1 MKNIA
6 LLVLAMFII
15 SCNENNEKA
24 DAYGNFETTE
34 ITVSSESNGK
44 IEFLN
49 LEEGDVVEKGKT
61 VGLIDTLQLYY
72 TKMQLIASQKTV
84 SSKSGNV
91 LSQKQVLQEQLKTA
105 KIEQTRIK
113 NMFSENAATKRQ
125 VDEINGKVKV
135 IEEQIKGYFPAALAD
150 LTARA
155 QSGGA
160 VAYDSR
166 RLYDGEYMCVMRQG
180 HPLATGEL
188 SLDTYCAARHM
199 LVSFSG
205 RPFGFIDEA
214 LASLGR
220 TRRVVITVNQ
230 FFTAGRV
237 VVGSDLLT
245 VLPRH
250 FIPVTGIADKLVQ
263 RPLPL
268 NVPAVHVDA
277 LWRRRGPQEKAMEWL
292 LHALARSA
300 RSMFRD

>member
-15 SCNENNEKA
+15 SCNKNNEKA

-135 IEEQIKGYFPAALAD
+135 IEEQIKGVGTQNAPIKNEAN
-150 LTARA
+150 
-155 QSGGA
+155 
-160 VAYDSR
+160 
-166 RLYDGEYMCVMRQG
+166 
-180 HPLATGEL
+180 
-188 SLDTYCAARHM
+188 
-199 LVSFSG
+199 SFSVQ
-205 RPFGFIDEA
+205 IEKINDQIKKCN
-214 LASLGR
+214 L
-220 TRRVVITVNQ
+220 VNPIK
-230 FFTAGRV
+230 G
-237 VVGSDLLT
+237 T
-245 VLPRH
+245 VLTKYAEPNE
-250 FIPVTGIADKLVQ
+250 VTTFGKPLYKIANLEEMNLRVYISETQLSSIKIGQQVKVKIDDYEQTKEYIGNIIWISSQAEFTPKIIQTKEERANLVYAVKI
-263 RPLPL
+263 RVKNDGSLKIGM
-268 NVPAVHVDA
+268 PAEI
-277 LWRRRGPQEKAMEWL
+277 WIK
-292 LHALARSA
+292 
-300 RSMFRD
+300 

>member
-15 SCNENNEKA
+15 SCNKNNEKA

-135 IEEQIKGYFPAALAD
+135 IEEQIKGVGTQNAPIKNEAN
-150 LTARA
+150 
-155 QSGGA
+155 
-160 VAYDSR
+160 
-166 RLYDGEYMCVMRQG
+166 
-180 HPLATGEL
+180 
-188 SLDTYCAARHM
+188 
-199 LVSFSG
+199 SFSVQ
-205 RPFGFIDEA
+205 IEKINDQIKKCN
-214 LASLGR
+214 L
-220 TRRVVITVNQ
+220 VNPIK
-230 FFTAGRV
+230 G
-237 VVGSDLLT
+237 T
-245 VLPRH
+245 VLTKYAEPNE
-250 FIPVTGIADKLVQ
+250 VTTFGKPLYKIANLEEMNLRVYISETQLSSIKIGQQVKVKIDDFEQTKEYIGNIIWISSQAEFTPKIIQTKEERANLVYAVKIKVKNDGS
-263 RPLPL
+263 LKIGM
-268 NVPAVHVDA
+268 PAEI
-277 LWRRRGPQEKAMEWL
+277 WIK
-292 LHALARSA
+292 
-300 RSMFRD
+300 

>member
-15 SCNENNEKA
+15 SCNKNNEKA

-135 IEEQIKGYFPAALAD
+135 IEEQIKGVGTQNAPIKNEAN
-150 LTARA
+150 
-155 QSGGA
+155 
-160 VAYDSR
+160 
-166 RLYDGEYMCVMRQG
+166 
-180 HPLATGEL
+180 
-188 SLDTYCAARHM
+188 
-199 LVSFSG
+199 SFSVQ
-205 RPFGFIDEA
+205 IEKINDQIKKCN
-214 LASLGR
+214 L
-220 TRRVVITVNQ
+220 VNPIK
-230 FFTAGRV
+230 G
-237 VVGSDLLT
+237 T
-245 VLPRH
+245 VLTKYAEPGEITA
-250 FIPVTGIADKLVQ
+250 FGKPLYKIADISEMTLRIYVSETQLSKIKVGQNVSVKIDAEKDMKSYQGNISWIASSAEFTPKIIQTKEERVNLVYAVKVKVKNDG
-263 RPLPL
+263 RLKIGM
-268 NVPAVHVDA
+268 PAEM
-277 LWRRRGPQEKAMEWL
+277 WIKY
-292 LHALARSA
+292 
-300 RSMFRD
+300 

>member
-15 SCNENNEKA
+15 SCNKNNEKA

-135 IEEQIKGYFPAALAD
+135 IEEQIKIANHRIDD
-150 LTARA
+150 L
-155 QSGGA
+155 
-160 VAYDSR
+160 
-166 RLYDGEYMCVMRQG
+166 E
-180 HPLATGEL
+180 H
-188 SLDTYCAARHM
+188 
-199 LVSFSG
+199 
-205 RPFGFIDEA
+205 I
-214 LASLGR
+214 
-220 TRRVVITVNQ
+220 NQ
-230 FFTAGRV
+230 LKG
-237 VVGSDLLT
+237 D
-245 VLPRH
+245 
-250 FIPVTGIADKLVQ
+250 
-263 RPLPL
+263 
-268 NVPAVHVDA
+268 
-277 LWRRRGPQEKAMEWL
+277 
-292 LHALARSA
+292 
-300 RSMFRD
+300 